1 MESHYIMV
9 NNDWGS
15 YFSLVCYGWGSY
27 YFGRVNIHCYSGKQ
41 VGGSDRKK
49 LVTAGTGT
57 KPE

>member
-1 MESHYIMV
+1 MV

-15 YFSLVCYGWGSY
+15 CFSLVCYGWGSY

-57 KPE
+57 KTE